1 MVRRRQRDQRRAQN
15 FGNNQVN
22 YQDMGTSPIPQQNQ
36 NNQANNNNFDIKKI
50 VFATLASGM
59 TYLSAFTFLALLTG
73 YIISKK
79 IIIKHNLN
87 WKKYF

>member
-36 NNQANNNNFDIKKI
+36 NNQANNNNNFDIKK
-50 VFATLASGM
+50 L
-59 TYLSAFTFLALLTG
+59 FLLHLPQE
-73 YIISKK
+73 
-79 IIIKHNLN
+79 
-87 WKKYF
+87 

>member
-1 MVRRRQRDQRRAQN
+1 MERRRQRDQRREQN

-59 TYLSAFTFLALLTG
+59 TY
-73 YIISKK
+73 
-79 IIIKHNLN
+79 
-87 WKKYF
+87 

>member
-1 MVRRRQRDQRRAQN
+1 MRRRQRDQRRAQN

-59 TYLSAFTFLALLTG
+59 TY
-73 YIISKK
+73 
-79 IIIKHNLN
+79 
-87 WKKYF
+87 

>member
-1 MVRRRQRDQRRAQN
+1 MVRRRQRDQRREQN

-73 YIISKK
+73 YIIIKK